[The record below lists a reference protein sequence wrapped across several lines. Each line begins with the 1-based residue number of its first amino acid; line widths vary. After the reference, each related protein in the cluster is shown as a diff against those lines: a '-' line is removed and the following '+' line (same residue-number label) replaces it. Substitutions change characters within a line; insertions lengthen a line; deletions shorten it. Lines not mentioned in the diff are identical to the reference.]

1 MGVRLFQHGKTAI
14 IMPRSNNSGGSR
26 NRSGD
31 NTLLIVVVA
40 AAALIV
46 ALNATK
52 GSSSPQ
58 PQAVLP
64 ATGVPAGL
72 DQDNFASDSRL
83 ARMTSESER
92 ATGAAQNAT
101 KNGQSGYS
109 DGLMRRAEHAQDQ
122 LQMAKIENQLEEL
135 KRQVTELVAKYP
147 DNEKV
152 AYALD
157 AVTIAEDAAEDS
169 LDPRQSEPTPLPS
182 KWHQPSQMT
191 MIFVA
196 LVFIAIGAAVAAH
209 MNQSEGSSPEPWFT
223 GEPGAISKP
232 WFTGEPGSLTPFK
245 TVDKIDRDC
254 VVAEVTAQAAEM
266 TSPELDE
273 ANNLFKSRRI
283 DEQKALYNQ
292 DDVARLVA
300 DLTAQADEDGT
311 ISAETVFN
319 LMIKDGELDASKL
332 IEAIDQDNDGK
343 LDVHEVI
350 SWHFSKDVNDQRL
363 AHSMAE
369 KAFNKY
375 DTNGD
380 GELSTHEFFEA
391 CKELNVGRG
400 IKDHMKCLA
409 AMDIDGDKVISL
421 KEFKVFYFKHQKAVI
436 LEADQRLSAQ
446 HAESIGK
453 RNNYNTA
460 EAEKLEFE
468 NQSYDPASIPRHT
481 ARAVKYQFDQL
492 SNSKGRFEP
501 VAELSA
507 ADLYKQYARDAAA
520 GGRAKAPA
528 DNKAK

>member
-1 MGVRLFQHGKTAI
+1 
-14 IMPRSNNSGGSR
+14 
-26 NRSGD
+26 
-31 NTLLIVVVA
+31 
-40 AAALIV
+40 
-46 ALNATK
+46 
-52 GSSSPQ
+52 
-58 PQAVLP
+58 
-64 ATGVPAGL
+64 
-72 DQDNFASDSRL
+72 
-83 ARMTSESER
+83 MTSESER
-92 ATGAAQNAT
+92 ATGAAQNAAT
-101 KNGQSGYS
+101 KGQSGYS
-109 DGLMRRAEHAQDQ
+109 DGLLRRAEHAEDQ
-122 LQMAKIENQLEEL
+122 LQMAKIENQLEESKDQL
-135 KRQVTELVAKYP
+135 TELAAKYP

-232 WFTGEPGSLTPFK
+232 WFTGEPGAISKPWFTGEPGSPFK
-245 TVDKIDRDC
+245 TVDKIDRDR

-266 TSPELDE
+266 PSPELDE

-311 ISAETVFN
+311 ISAETVFD

-332 IEAIDQDNDGK
+332 IEAIYQDNDGK

-350 SWHFSKDVNDQRL
+350 SWYFSKDVNDQRL

-380 GELSTHEFFEA
+380 GELSTHEFFKA

-409 AMDIDGDKVISL
+409 AMDIDGDKIISL

-436 LEADQRLSAQ
+436 LEADLRLSAQ
-446 HAESIGK
+446 NAEAIGK
-453 RNNYNTA
+453 RNNYNTD
-460 EAEKLEFE
+460 EAEKLEYG
-468 NQSYDPASIPRHT
+468 NQSYDPDT
-481 ARAVKYQFDQL
+481 ARAVKYQLDQF
-492 SNSKGRFEP
+492 SNSLKNDE
-501 VAELSA
+501 
-507 ADLYKQYARDAAA
+507 
-520 GGRAKAPA
+520 AK
-528 DNKAK
+528 